1 MIILTY
7 QANIIEVIRK
17 MKEKLL
23 STLIAI
29 MLFSHSFAS
38 IEESKND
45 HQEIITDELAIISIE
60 TKDYNNDFSNEEK
73 LAE

>member
-1 MIILTY
+1 
-7 QANIIEVIRK
+7 

-29 MLFSHSFAS
+29 TLFSHSFTN

-45 HQEIITDELAIISIE
+45 SQEIITDELAIISIE
-60 TKDYNNDFSNEEK
+60 TKNCKNDFSDDKKIDE
-73 LAE
+73 